1 MTTKRPDAENEL
13 FPQMYRELHRVAGG
27 YLRRERRNH
36 TLQPTA
42 LVNEAWIR
50 IQKEQ
55 GNEWK
60 GRTHGLAIA
69 AQAMRRLLIDHGRHQ
84 KRDKRGGG
92 AQPVEL
98 NELMNAAAEGPV
110 PVEDLLTLEAA
121 LSRLEAIDP
130 RAAQVVTLRFFSGM
144 SNREVAEHLEL
155 SLRTVEGDWAHARAW
170 LKREL
175 SGEQHPSPSE

>member
-1 MTTKRPDAENEL
+1 MTTKRPDPENDL

-27 YLRRERRNH
+27 YLRRERKNH

-50 IQKEQ
+50 VQKEQ
-55 GNEWK
+55 GHELK

-98 NELMNAAAEGPV
+98 NDLMNAAAEGPV
-110 PVEDLLTLEAA
+110 PVEDLL
-121 LSRLEAIDP
+121 EAIDP
-130 RAAQVVTLRFFSGM
+130 RAAQIVTLRFFSGM
-144 SNREVAEHLEL
+144 SSREVAEHLQL

-175 SGEQHPSPSE
+175 SGEQHPSPDE

>member
-1 MTTKRPDAENEL
+1 MAENGPGPAEDIFPVIYAEL
-13 FPQMYRELHRVAGG
+13 KKVARR
-27 YLRRERRNH
+27 YLGRERRNH

-42 LVNEAWIR
+42 LVNEAWLR
-50 IQKEQ
+50 LENQH
-55 GNEWK
+55 GNEWQ

-98 NELMNAAAEGPV
+98 NDLMNAAAEGPV
-110 PVEDLLTLEAA
+110 PVEDLMTLEAA
-121 LSRLEAIDP
+121 LTRLEAIDP

>member
-1 MTTKRPDAENEL
+1 MTTKRPDPENDL

-27 YLRRERRNH
+27 YLRRERKNH

-55 GNEWK
+55 GLELK

-98 NELMNAAAEGPV
+98 NDLMYAAAEGPV

-121 LSRLEAIDP
+121 LTRLEAIDP
-130 RAAQVVTLRFFSGM
+130 RAAQIVTLRFFSGM
-144 SNREVAEHLEL
+144 SSREVAEHLQL

-175 SGEQHPSPSE
+175 SGQQHPSPEE